1 MSLSELRNS
10 INSIKMLVKSTG
22 AMRVISMSLHT
33 ILKKELLLFNDFFNK
48 YSYLKDKISL
58 IPKKNDKESI
68 LYVFIGS
75 QRGLCGS
82 YNNEMEKKIIEI
94 NNNKKEN
101 KNYFFIIG
109 RQLSNKITKYLL
121 DDFIVF
127 LNFKKEFFSDLQ
139 KMIINHARSKNID
152 KIVIYYNSSKTLFN
166 REILVDEI
174 IMEYDFL
181 KDNDIFYGH
190 FNENYFSEFYIEK
203 FNLYKLKLIFYKA
216 LISEQA
222 SRFIAMDAAN
232 KNANEQIRI
241 KEITY
246 NKTRQAI
253 ITKELLSLS
262 GQKN

>member
-33 ILKKELLLFNDFFNK
+33 ILKKELLLFDAFFNK
-48 YSYLKDKISL
+48 FSYLKDKISL
-58 IPKKNDKESI
+58 VPKNIESEKESI

-94 NNNKKEN
+94 NNKNN
-101 KNYFFIIG
+101 NNYFFIIG
-109 RQLSNKITKYLL
+109 RQLSNKVTKYLL
-121 DDFIVF
+121 NDFIVF
-127 LNFKKEFFSDLQ
+127 LNFKKEFFLDLQ
-139 KMIINHARSKNID
+139 KMIINHARSKNVD
-152 KIVIYYNSSKTLFN
+152 KIVIYYNSSKTLFS
-166 REILVDEI
+166 REILKDEI
-174 IMEYDFL
+174 IMEYDFK

-190 FNENYFSEFYIEK
+190 FHENYFSEFYIEK
-203 FNLYKLKLIFYKA
+203 LNLHKLKLIFYKA